1 MHILMAASEVSPFA
15 RAGILGEAIYGLSS
29 SLAREGHKVS
39 MVLPFYR
46 QVKEQERPLTST
58 GIRLSIPLGLKTLEA
73 KIYHTVLQP
82 DLDCYFIAQD
92 SLYDRDG
99 LYGSCYGDFQDN
111 AERFIFFSRAIMEM
125 VEALDVD
132 FDVCHCHDWQTGLVP
147 VYSRTLYRDRP
158 GWRHLPV
165 VYSVHNVGFQGIF
178 NSYDF
183 TLTGLDW
190 GLFSPQA
197 LEFHSKIN
205 FMKGGLVFADVLST
219 VSARYREEILTP
231 EYGFGLEGVFN
242 ERAAELFGIPEGVDY
257 SRWNTRNNPFLAA
270 SYDRANLKGKQ
281 ACKSRLMAHFGL
293 DLPLERPL
301 IGMCSL
307 LVERKGIDLV
317 ESLLD
322 DLLRQDVGFVLKGH
336 GEERHQHLLQEI
348 QNRHADRMGL
358 FLGWSDKLIHQ
369 IIAGSDIFLMPSRYE
384 PGGLLQLY
392 CLRYGTV
399 PVVRAI
405 GGLDETIRDYNPE
418 TGEGNG
424 FKFSDYTPE
433 EFLRAVQRAITLFHH
448 ESSWRALI
456 LNNMALDFSWE
467 RFIPQYLEL
476 YRRVLEKRPREL
488 TAFDDKSSWHTLI
501 PENTALDFS
510 RDSIM
515 SQYQEIYRRD
525 LEERER
531 QEKRRNKKKGRKKLR
546 ASDDDTRGT
555 L

>member
-15 RAGILGEAIYGLSS
+15 RAGNLGEVIYGLSS
-29 SLAREGHKVS
+29 SLAQAGHKVS
-39 MVLPFYR
+39 VVLPFYR
-46 QVKEQERPLTST
+46 QVKKQERLLTAT
-58 GIRLSIPLGLKTLEA
+58 GIRLSIPMGMNTLETE
-73 KIYHTVLQP
+73 IYRVVLKP
-82 DLDCYFIAQD
+82 DLDFYFIAQN

-99 LYGSCYGDFQDN
+99 LYGTCYGDFQDN

-125 VEALDVD
+125 VEVLEVD

-147 VYSRTLYRDRP
+147 VYGRTLYRDRP
-158 GWRHLPV
+158 RWQHLPV

-301 IGMCSL
+301 IGMSSL
-307 LVERKGIDLV
+307 LLERKGIDLV
-317 ESLLD
+317 EAILD
-322 DLLRQDVGFVLKGH
+322 DLLRLDVGFVLKGR
-336 GEERHQHLLQEI
+336 GNERHEHRVQEI
-348 QNRHADRMGL
+348 QKRHADRMGL
-358 FLGWSDKLIHQ
+358 FLGNSDELIHQ
-369 IIAGSDIFLMPSRYE
+369 IIAGSDIFLMPSHYE
-384 PGGLLQLY
+384 PGGLRQLY

-405 GGLDETIRDYNPE
+405 GGLDETIREYKPE

-433 EFLRAVQRAITLFHH
+433 AFMSAVNRALTLFHDKP
-448 ESSWRALI
+448 SWKNLI
-456 LNNMALDFSWE
+456 LANMTLDFSWE
-467 RFIPQYLEL
+467 RFLPQYLEL
-476 YRRVLEKRPREL
+476 YRLALERRRP
-488 TAFDDKSSWHTLI
+488 
-501 PENTALDFS
+501 
-510 RDSIM
+510 
-515 SQYQEIYRRD
+515 
-525 LEERER
+525 
-531 QEKRRNKKKGRKKLR
+531 QEKGRNKK
-546 ASDDDTRGT
+546 TT
-555 L
+555 